1 MIKGVNKRI
10 IEINNPDSIYFEKAV
25 FYLKSGVREL
35 PVPVA
40 KEEAESIL
48 SRYSPEIYE
57 TVSRKNHGRT
67 FMFIISAAVL
77 IAIAASF
84 LL

>member
-25 FYLKSGVREL
+25 FYLKAGVREL

-40 KEEAESIL
+40 REEAERIL
-48 SRYSPEIYE
+48 SRCSPEIYDAVSKRNTGKIVM
-57 TVSRKNHGRT
+57 TV
-67 FMFIISAAVL
+67 
-77 IAIAASF
+77 IAIAALAGIAAAF

>member
-25 FYLKSGVREL
+25 FYLKAGVREL

-40 KEEAESIL
+40 REEAERIL
-48 SRYSPEIYE
+48 SRYSPEIYDAAC
-57 TVSRKNHGRT
+57 RKKHGKT
-67 FMFIISAAVL
+67 IIYVISAVAL
-77 IAIAASF
+77 IAIITSF
-84 LL
+84 LI

>member
-40 KEEAESIL
+40 REEAERIL
-48 SRYSPEIYE
+48 SRYCPEIYDA
-57 TVSRKNHGRT
+57 VKRKNPGRI
-67 FMFIISAAVL
+67 FMIIISIAAL
-77 IAIAASF
+77 IGITASF